1 MIYPLRYGRG
11 RYRLEIPD
19 HCGVDILKARSG
31 QPLDLDSEI
40 ERNRLPENFF
50 SGSFRLL
57 IIVNDAFR
65 ATPSYELLDRILPE
79 LVDHHEVRII
89 IATGLHR
96 QPTQSEYKSLIG
108 KHYDTIKD
116 QVYWSDSH
124 DRDSFEKLGK
134 WNDGGEVWVHKQ
146 FLWAENVL
154 IVGSVEPHYFA
165 GFTGGIKAVVPGLA
179 YCKTIEHNHQ
189 KAISM
194 SAQPGKTE
202 GNPVW
207 KELWSTTEF
216 LDLNCIYSY
225 QIVQDSARKIVALTC
240 GNLIDSYNRAVEKSR
255 EIYIHRLD
263 RQYDLVIAEHSPPLD
278 RNLYQLQKCFENT
291 QAGVRDGGTLLML
304 SACEEGIGTEAFYRL
319 AERYPNPRKLLAEG
333 KIEFKLG
340 IHKLYRTALLTN
352 RVNLCLMSSLAD
364 ADVRRIYIEPVMD
377 ANTAIESLLSRN
389 RELSILI
396 VKDAGHTV
404 IRRAGK
410 TGG

>member
-1 MIYPLRYGRG
+1 MIVPLRYGRG
-11 RYRLEIPD
+11 EYRLEIPD
-19 HCGVDILKARSG
+19 ECEVDIVKTRDG
-31 QPLDLDSEI
+31 QPIDLDFEI
-40 ERNRLPENFF
+40 EQNRLPEEFF

-65 ATPSYELLDRILPE
+65 ATPSHELLDRILPG
-79 LVDHHEVRII
+79 LVNRHEIRII

-96 QPTQSEYKSLIG
+96 RPTQAEYRSLIG
-108 KHYDTIKD
+108 KHYDSIKG
-116 QVYWSDSH
+116 QTYWSDAH
-124 DRDSFEKLGK
+124 DINSFGKLCTWG
-134 WNDGGEVWVHKQ
+134 DGGDVMLHRQ
-146 FLWAENVL
+146 FFWAERVL
-154 IVGSVEPHYFA
+154 IIGSVEPHYFA

-179 YCKTIEHNHQ
+179 YHKTIEYNHQ

-207 KELWSTTEF
+207 EELWSTTEY
-216 LDLNCIYSY
+216 LDLNHIYSY
-225 QIVQDSARKIVALTC
+225 QIVQDSSRRIVSLTS
-240 GNLIDSYNRAVEKSR
+240 GNLIESYRRAVEISR
-255 EIYIHRLD
+255 EYYIHHVD

-278 RNLYQLQKCFENT
+278 RNLYQLQKCYENT
-291 QAGVRDGGTLLML
+291 QASVADGGTLLML
-304 SACEEGIGTEAFYRL
+304 SACHDGIGTEAFFQL
-319 AERYPNPRKLLAEG
+319 AKHYPNPRKLLAED